1 MKKTLK
7 NTWKYYLLLLPALLL
22 SFGVVLIPAI
32 QTVITSFTDWNGLT
46 EKINFIG
53 LQNYREL
60 FADKEFYQIIFNN
73 LKWMGLFLV
82 IPVILG
88 MSASL
93 ALIGKSRSRTVY
105 QVIFLIPYVMA
116 PIANAIIWQ
125 VMIYSPLTGLVS
137 VLKKAGLPVSSPI
150 SSTATALFGVA
161 AVDIW
166 HYWGFLA
173 VIYLAALRQT
183 PQDQIEAAKMEG
195 AKRWQIVRYIYFPNV
210 KSTFILM
217 EIMIVIQSFMNFE
230 YVFLLTR
237 GGPGK
242 STMMMGVYAYE
253 AAFSALQLG
262 KASAVSL
269 IMSILGLAASVFY
282 VRFNRQEEQY

>member
-7 NTWKYYLLLLPALLL
+7 NTWQYYLLLVPALAL
-22 SFGVVLIPAI
+22 SFSVVLLPAI
-32 QTVITSFTDWNGLT
+32 QTIITSFTDWNGLT
-46 EKINFIG
+46 EDINFIG
-53 LQNYREL
+53 LGNYKEL
-60 FADKEFYQIIFNN
+60 FANKDFYQIIFNN
-73 LKWMGLFLV
+73 IKWMSMYLV
-82 IPVILG
+82 VPVLLG
-88 MSASL
+88 MTASF
-93 ALIGKSRSRTVY
+93 ALISKTKSRSIY
-105 QVIFLIPYVMA
+105 QVIYLIPYVMA

-137 VLKKAGLPVSSPI
+137 VLKKAGINIASPI
-150 SSTATALFGVA
+150 SSTATALPGVA

-183 PQDQIEAAKMEG
+183 PTDQIEAAKVEG
-195 AKRWQIVRYIYFPNV
+195 AKNRQILRYIYFPNI

-253 AAFSALQLG
+253 CAFSALQLG

-269 IMSILGLAASVFY
+269 IMSLLGLAASIFY
-282 VRFNRQEEQY
+282 VRFNHQEEQY

>member
-1 MKKTLK
+1 MKKTFK
-7 NTWKYYLLLLPALLL
+7 NTWHYYLLLLPALAL
-22 SFGVVLIPAI
+22 SFSVVLLPAI
-32 QTVITSFTDWNGLT
+32 QTMITSFTDWNGLT
-46 EKINFIG
+46 EDINFIG
-53 LQNYREL
+53 LGNYKEL
-60 FADKEFYQIIFNN
+60 FTSAEFYQIIFNN
-73 LKWMGLFLV
+73 IKWMSMYLV
-82 IPVILG
+82 VPVLLG
-88 MSASL
+88 MTASL
-93 ALIGKSRSRTVY
+93 ALIGKTKSRSVY
-105 QVIFLIPYVMA
+105 QVVYLIPYVMA

-137 VLKKAGLPVSSPI
+137 VLKKAGLNIVSPI
-150 SSTATALFGVA
+150 SNTATALQGVA

-183 PQDQIEAAKMEG
+183 PIDQIEAAKVEG
-195 AKRWQIVRYIYFPNV
+195 AKRWQILRYIYFPNI

-253 AAFSALQLG
+253 YAFSALQLG
-262 KASAVSL
+262 KASAVAL
-269 IMSILGLAASVFY
+269 IMSLLGLIASGFY
-282 VRFNRQEEQY
+282 VHFNNKEEQY